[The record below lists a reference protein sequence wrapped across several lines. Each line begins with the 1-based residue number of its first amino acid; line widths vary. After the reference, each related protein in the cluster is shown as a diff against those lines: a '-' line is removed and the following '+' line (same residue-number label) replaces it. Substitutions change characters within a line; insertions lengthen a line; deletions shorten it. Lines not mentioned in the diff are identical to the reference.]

1 MKGLKDKTDRG
12 IAQRG
17 QGILAEAMERLP
29 IQRHCAGGGTI
40 QAGAQT
46 EECRLAAAGGTDKGA
61 GRASSQGER
70 DVVEHGQSAGAMLID
85 FTDML
90 DTQEGRKGRCVHMV
104 NSLRVAFF
112 VCLIV
117 CGTAVLA
124 ANTQPLQDTTKG
136 GSDAKVI
143 LFFGDSLTAGYGLDP
158 AQAFPA
164 VIQEKIHARG
174 WNFRA
179 INAGLSGETT
189 AGGLRRIDWVLQRP
203 IAVLVLALGAND
215 ALRGLPVEAAQHN
228 LQAIIERT
236 KKKYPGVQVVLAGMQ
251 APPNLGLD
259 YTSRFRAMFPDLA
272 AVHGAALVPFLL
284 DGVGGIPALNLPD
297 GLHPTPAGHQIVAD
311 NVWKVLEPVLQTL
324 Q

>member
-1 MKGLKDKTDRG
+1 MEGLKNKTDRDVS
-12 IAQRG
+12 QRG
-17 QGILAEAMERLP
+17 QGILAEAMERLT
-29 IQRHCAGGGTI
+29 IQSHCAGGGTI
-40 QAGAQT
+40 QTGAQA
-46 EECRLAAAGGTDKGA
+46 EECRLAAAGGTDNGA
-61 GRASSQGER
+61 GRARSQGER
-70 DVVEHGQSAGAMLID
+70 DVVEHGQGAAAMLIN
-85 FTDML
+85 FADML
-90 DTQEGRKGRCVHMV
+90 DTQEWHKGRWVHMV
-104 NSLRVAFF
+104 NRLRVAFF
-112 VCLIV
+112 VCLML
-117 CGTAVLA
+117 CGTAILTA
-124 ANTQPLQDTTKG
+124 ETQPLQDTTKSS
-136 GSDAKVI
+136 SDAKVI

-164 VIQEKIHARG
+164 VIQEKIKARG

-179 INAGLSGETT
+179 MNAGLSGETT

-251 APPNLGLD
+251 APPNLGQD
-259 YTSRFRAMFPDLA
+259 YSTRFRAMFPDLA
-272 AVHGAALVPFLL
+272 AAHGAALVPFLL

-297 GLHPTPAGHQIVAD
+297 GLHPTPAGHKIVAN
-311 NVWKVLEPVLQTL
+311 NVWKVLEPVLQTM